1 MYTTRLRFTWLGILI
16 LILINCTIGSCNKT
30 IKNNN
35 LCLYRV
41 QVNGL
46 YGFIDSMGNTV
57 IAPQYKYASSFT
69 DDGFALVI
77 VSMKKLRTNLAK
89 IQYGVINKD
98 GDLVED
104 TTHFFID
111 IIHDS
116 LIYQFNNRE
125 LNFNV
130 QIEEKLEP
138 KESLLYIQDTTHLM
152 SKIGIGRGLDVGKY
166 GYKKIGQDIIAI
178 KEIGYIEDYWGFHSG
193 HIIAASHP
201 RNPVYLIYDK
211 EGNQKEI
218 LDCCFQGFWGNRIT
232 QLYGGGFYKGKAWLQ
247 SHSHIDGYITGKQRM
262 YEWILLDTS
271 MQVSEHLITA
281 DENWGLMYC
290 GMGLTLRMHKSK
302 EYFELLNEEGTCLD
316 SIRDCTVGSEK
327 LVGVLKENVGGWQLY
342 DSCLHVISQMK
353 FENIGLCREGIIPI
367 MLHNK
372 WGCIDTTLKQII
384 PCIYSELGN
393 FHNGLAY
400 FKKLTDTSI
409 TRGYINQE
417 GKTIWS
423 IVTPI
428 TKKPL
433 CLPPEWHGF
442 VVQTW
447 MEKVY
452 PQTFMYLNW
461 LLAGYRNKQSSIEYV
476 FKLDSLKQVSDY
488 FILNAFETYY
498 RWHGHHINKELPRM
512 EKWSIEP
519 FYGYFINQTITDPQE
534 LSLLLKAYC
543 YFKIIKDNYYKE
555 EEQQDKVS
563 MRNRKGHR

>member
-1 MYTTRLRFTWLGILI
+1 MMHNAMYTTRLRFTWLGILI
-16 LILINCTIGSCNKT
+16 LILINCTIGSCNET

-152 SKIGIGRGLDVGKY
+152 SKIGIGMGLDVGKY

-178 KEIGYIEDYWGFHSG
+178 KETGYIEDYWGFHSG
-193 HIIAASHP
+193 HIIAARYP
-201 RNPVYLIYDK
+201 KNPFIIYDR

-218 LDCCFQGFWGNRIT
+218 LDCYFHGLWGNRIT

-262 YEWILLDTS
+262 FEWILLDTS
-271 MQVSEHLITA
+271 MLVSEHLITA

-290 GMGLTLRMHKSK
+290 GMGLTLRMHRNK
-302 EYFELLNEEGTCLD
+302 EYLELLNEEGTCLD

-353 FENIGLCREGIIPI
+353 FEKIGPCREGMIPI
-367 MLHNK
+367 MIQNK

-400 FKKLTDTSI
+400 FKNLTDTSI

-423 IVTPI
+423 VVTPI
-428 TKKPL
+428 IKKPL

-442 VVQTW
+442 AAQTW

-452 PQTFMYLNW
+452 PHTFVYLNW
-461 LLAGYRNKQSSIEYV
+461 LLAGYKDKINSIEYV
-476 FKLDSLKQVSDY
+476 HKLDSLK
-488 FILNAFETYY
+488 LLA
-498 RWHGHHINKELPRM
+498 ELPISYEFEKIIVPHSLSREM
-512 EKWSIEP
+512 EKWSTRPHYVYSID
-519 FYGYFINQTITDPQE
+519 QTITDSQE